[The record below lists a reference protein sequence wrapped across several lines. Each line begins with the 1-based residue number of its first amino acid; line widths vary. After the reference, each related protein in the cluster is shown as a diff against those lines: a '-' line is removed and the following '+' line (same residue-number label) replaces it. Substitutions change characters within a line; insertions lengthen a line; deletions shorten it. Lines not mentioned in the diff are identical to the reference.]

1 MSLNYKSQ
9 KLSDLGMHFGR
20 VVKRVDL
27 LPNRW
32 PLDHLSGVV
41 ALVKRG
47 LVTNDLTAV
56 LRLVQVPAIVVV
68 A

>member
-1 MSLNYKSQ
+1 
-9 KLSDLGMHFGR
+9 MHFGR